1 MLQQYKGEI
10 ELMSEARSGYISG
23 EFRDR
28 DVFFFIMSGLFLFP
42 LKEGKARVRK

>member
-23 EFRDR
+23 EFRER
-28 DVFFFIMSGLFLFP
+28 DVFFFIMSGLFLVP